1 MAQPL
6 AMRLHL
12 LGGGVERV
20 VELVDGAAGRNLWLS
35 EARFKCLVLRS
46 IKDPE
51 ADRLAPL
58 GSMFD
63 LSLTGMR
70 TYIQCMY
77 DQVRLGFWQGAS
89 ESS

>member
-1 MAQPL
+1 MNLVGIRRGSAPVSIAQTL

-46 IKDPE
+46 IKDP
-51 ADRLAPL
+51 
-58 GSMFD
+58 
-63 LSLTGMR
+63 
-70 TYIQCMY
+70 
-77 DQVRLGFWQGAS
+77 
-89 ESS
+89 

>member
-1 MAQPL
+1 MNLVRIRRGPAPVGMAQPL

-46 IKDPE
+46 VKDPE
-51 ADRLAPL
+51 GNGNPL
-58 GSMFD
+58 PEFD
-63 LSLTGMR
+63 QL
-70 TYIQCMY
+70 
-77 DQVRLGFWQGAS
+77 V
-89 ESS
+89 SS